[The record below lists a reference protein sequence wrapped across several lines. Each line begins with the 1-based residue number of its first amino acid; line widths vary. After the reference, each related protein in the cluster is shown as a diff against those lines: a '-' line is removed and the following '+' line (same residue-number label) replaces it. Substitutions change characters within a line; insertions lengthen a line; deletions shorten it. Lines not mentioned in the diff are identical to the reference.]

1 MESPQCA
8 LNDLSRQQPRLYRA
22 LGFPPLPNGCL
33 KPPSLPATASLSSWH
48 VEVNP
53 LAWRIR
59 RVCPL
64 GEPSL
69 SMGFLPTHHLPNP
82 PICCQQAEPRAEN
95 VGEMPSL
102 SSYLS
107 QLQEHKDVPINVHH
121 HLSCFHQPSHCVL
134 LCDTHTARNGL
145 KNHRG
150 GQALVHPLPDPSRG
164 PQQGKESSGASPNRP
179 GKATGDLSLLPPAR
193 KPGLEQDFPT
203 GVEVGSEGDWNNL

>member
-22 LGFPPLPNGCL
+22 LGFPPLPNSCL

-59 RVCPL
+59 WVCPL
-64 GEPSL
+64 GKPSL

-134 LCDTHTARNGL
+134 LCDTHSQEWAEE
-145 KNHRG
+145 
-150 GQALVHPLPDPSRG
+150 
-164 PQQGKESSGASPNRP
+164 PQEWTGSCSS
-179 GKATGDLSLLPPAR
+179 PP
-193 KPGLEQDFPT
+193 
-203 GVEVGSEGDWNNL
+203 